1 MIFNITGFFC
11 AFSMCSSIASFHY
24 LFRLLCK
31 CSDDQTTEHWIK
43 VFNCLD
49 RSLHFT
55 RFMMCVYKCFLMLKT
70 YISSF
75 WRFLCFRYKTV
86 YIRITASLQ
95 KNIDIQKKAHIQ
107 LSLLV
112 PALSLYLHVFG
123 HSATMFFFFLSIMSL
138 DFSHRPKNV
147 ILCYLFIIM
156 HSFINFVRWVFIL
169 FQTDSKFSFF
179 FPTKIKEKLPH
190 PIHLIF
196 SILVLKGKERASRRN
211 VSTNMHCTWT
221 FDSIHFVG
229 KFPTYK
235 RLWYY
240 MRLLTLFFP
249 VLKSQIGREDEIQW
263 RKTDISTSFRKWADQ
278 GNLQQSLFLRV
289 NNLYKALVSRLGLI
303 NQR

>member
-1 MIFNITGFFC
+1 
-11 AFSMCSSIASFHY
+11 
-24 LFRLLCK
+24 
-31 CSDDQTTEHWIK
+31 
-43 VFNCLD
+43 
-49 RSLHFT
+49 
-55 RFMMCVYKCFLMLKT
+55 MCVYKCFLMLKT

-75 WRFLCFRYKTV
+75 WRFFCFRYKTV

-196 SILVLKGKERASRRN
+196 SILMLKGKERASRRN

-229 KFPTYK
+229 NFPTYK